1 MINSIHIDLT
11 RSDIRVIPVVADSVE
26 QVQSLPNMATKNE
39 KLIAG
44 INGGYF
50 WRVDIDG
57 FWRDNVCRGK
67 TRSEAEQPAS
77 SINPNFG
84 ISDGTVVIDGVVYG
98 NNCNCTGFS
107 RPAVLSIDGQNSGI
121 EVLYRGENVDS
132 TVTRNAISASPN
144 LVSFDTTTNKAYVDI
159 PKDDDDVNKFVYEA
173 TTAVGLQQQ
182 LVDGKLQA
190 SSMIMVTSDGSDSC
204 MPKDK
209 YCGIISPDLATLM
222 LDVFHCTQA
231 MSMDQGGSTTMWIS
245 GENPERNGVVSRSDN
260 TQPEETEGARNLA
273 NGLFIEVLE

>member
-1 MINSIHIDLT
+1 M
-11 RSDIRVIPVVADSVE
+11 IPVVADSVE

-39 KLIAG
+39 KLIVG

-144 LVSFDTTTNKAYVDI
+144 LVSFDMTTNKAYVDI